1 MSPEG
6 LLKTTRQLQLRS
18 GTFCRN
24 FRYCVAQQNIIDIVE
39 NARHHSL

>member
-18 GTFCRN
+18 GTFYRN
-24 FRYCVAQQNIIDIVE
+24 FRFCVAQQNIIDIVE
-39 NARHHSL
+39 TAPHPTL